1 MITFILYQDN
11 REIGTYQATGD
22 LIRIGRRPE
31 NQIQI
36 LNKSVSGVH
45 CQVAKK
51 DKKFIL
57 EDLGSTNGTY
67 LNDRRINK
75 AEISPGDL
83 IKIGEV
89 TLKFLPSLSPPLRT
103 EKIAQE
109 VENLEKTISLSQNE
123 NLKKTLDQL
132 KKDVSLL
139 KQIEAENIDLK
150 KKLKEIS
157 FEDLIGS
164 SPAMQEVFA
173 LIRKVAGLDV
183 SILIEGET
191 GTGKELVARA
201 IYKRSLRK
209 NQPFI
214 TINCGAIPENLLES
228 ELFGYE
234 KGAFTGA
241 ESSKKGKFELA
252 QGGTIFL
259 DEIGEISFNLQVK
272 LLRVLQEKEIERVG
286 GKEPIKVDV
295 RIIAATNA
303 DLEKKIEKKL
313 FREDL
318 YYRLNV
324 IKIPIPPL
332 RERGDDIF
340 LLAQFFLS
348 KFNQEYDKKIKGFS
362 PDLKNKLL
370 TYRWPGNV
378 RELENKLRR
387 AVVLSTSELL
397 ESADLG
403 FEEERVGKML
413 PLREFKQQ
421 LEEKYLRDY
430 LKSLINKN
438 KGNISQ
444 AAEEAEV
451 DRKTFY
457 ALMKKYGLRGFDE

>member
-1 MITFILYQDN
+1 
-11 REIGTYQATGD
+11 
-22 LIRIGRRPE
+22 
-31 NQIQI
+31 
-36 LNKSVSGVH
+36 
-45 CQVAKK
+45 
-51 DKKFIL
+51 
-57 EDLGSTNGTY
+57 
-67 LNDRRINK
+67 
-75 AEISPGDL
+75 
-83 IKIGEV
+83 
-89 TLKFLPSLSPPLRT
+89 
-103 EKIAQE
+103 
-109 VENLEKTISLSQNE
+109 
-123 NLKKTLDQL
+123 
-132 KKDVSLL
+132 
-139 KQIEAENIDLK
+139 
-150 KKLKEIS
+150 
-157 FEDLIGS
+157 
-164 SPAMQEVFA
+164 
-173 LIRKVAGLDV
+173 
-183 SILIEGET
+183 
-191 GTGKELVARA
+191 VARA